1 MKTKIIIFGAV
12 VLAYLA
18 AALITLPRGT
28 DEEKIRNLIDDV
40 AASVERHE
48 AAPIVARLSKS
59 YKDEEGRDYM
69 LMRAYV
75 IDVIYSNKKKDYAV
89 TAKIHAVKVKGDTA
103 VAYVLGK
110 AEWEDEMFSYLF
122 DLRLARERRYHF
134 FVIPTTEWRLT
145 AVN

>member
-1 MKTKIIIFGAV
+1 MKTKIIILGAI
-12 VLAYLA
+12 VLAYFA
-18 AALITLPRGT
+18 AALITLPRGS
-28 DEEKIRNLIDDV
+28 DEEKIRNLIADI

-48 AAPIVARLSKS
+48 AAPIIARLSKD

-75 IDVIYSNKKKDYAV
+75 IDVIYSNKKRDYAV
-89 TAKIHAVKVKGDTA
+89 TTKIHTVKVKGDTA

-110 AEWEDEMFSYLF
+110 AEWEDEMYSYLF
-122 DLRLARERRYHF
+122 DLRLVREKRYRF
-134 FVIPTTEWRLT
+134 FVIPTAEWRLT